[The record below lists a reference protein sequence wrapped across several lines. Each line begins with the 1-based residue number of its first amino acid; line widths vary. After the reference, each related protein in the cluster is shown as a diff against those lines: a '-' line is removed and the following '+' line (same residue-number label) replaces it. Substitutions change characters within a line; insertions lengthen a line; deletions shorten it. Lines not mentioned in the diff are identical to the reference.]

1 MSIPRVANYPDYT
14 FDDAAKY
21 IPLIFAGKTLEK
33 FYTKTIAT
41 QISVTDYFG
50 EIKNVGDRVII
61 RTVPNITIRDYQKGA
76 QIQLEYPE
84 SPAVELSINRAK
96 YYNFAIDDIDIK
108 QMDMNWMSK
117 FSDDAAQQLKI
128 VYDTEFLQTIYTQA
142 DADNQGANAGKISHN
157 LNLGTTGS
165 PVNIGSTGNSA
176 IDVIVR
182 CWQVLDEQDV
192 PEDDRFMVVPPAIM
206 AKFLTSELR
215 MAHEMGDG
223 KSVVRTM
230 DVGSVA
236 NFKFYVSNLLAK
248 DANGY
253 HCIFGSRKALVYIMQ
268 LTKNELYRPQQT
280 FANAM
285 KGLAVYDFAVLYP
298 KLLGHLYAI

>member
-1 MSIPRVANYPDYT
+1 MSIARAAGYPDYT
-14 FDDAAKY
+14 FDDASKY

-33 FYTKTIAT
+33 FYAKTIAT

-50 EIKNVGDRVII
+50 DLKNVGDRVII

-117 FSDDAAQQLKI
+117 FSDDAAHQLKI
-128 VYDTEFLQTIYTQA
+128 VYDTEFFQTIYTQA
-142 DADNQGANAGKISHN
+142 DANNQGVTAGKISHD
-157 LNLGTTGS
+157 LNLGATGA
-165 PVNIGSTGNSA
+165 PVVIGSANNAA

-182 CWQVLDEQDV
+182 CWQALDEQDV
-192 PEDDRFMVVPPAIM
+192 PETDRFMVVPPAIM
-206 AKFLTSELR
+206 AKFMTSDLR
-215 MAHEMGDG
+215 MAHEMGDN
-223 KSVVRTM
+223 KSIVRTM

-236 NFKFYVSNLLAK
+236 NFSFYTSNLLAK

-253 HCIFGSRKALVYIMQ
+253 HCVFGSKKALVYIMQ

-298 KLLGHLYAI
+298 KLFGHLYAI